1 MVKKERYSV
10 VLPAL
15 KNSRTDLSML
25 RKYYKISKICSFMS
39 ILLFSILFFITIGGC
54 TATEET
60 METEPEIPIKKKVL
74 FNQEID
80 GGKNSV
86 SVIEETQGNK
96 RILRV
101 LLQRGDLK
109 SNLIHPIDS
118 PNFVIA
124 VPLQDATS
132 KILTLRTAA
141 FELSLKL
148 NIDQLLSRY
157 LSPERFNVSVIINW
171 DKKLLQEVQLKNIP
185 LDTDISK
192 TPAVDDELDEEA
204 GISESAKR
212 DHELKEALKSV
223 QISVLLDNTLPE
235 TQEQFLLKLIP
246 AQEFFNAERGDTVKV
261 ERTSFPKPFSD
272 SIAPYEEQI
281 VRRKLTELLMKY
293 VAKTDFVVNV
303 KFSLI
308 ESNAKKEESP
318 PSASNIKMEINL
330 LLDDTVLPEIDDFL
344 KEAVPLAVNF
354 DESRGDTLAIIRKT
368 FPERSADSI
377 SPEQRTALK
386 DYRVKILE
394 AFQTGDYVSGLEW
407 AAKGLRVAV
416 KRSDKIFILKM
427 KGSLHFLLEEKEEA
441 LETWEHVQRLDP
453 DDEEVRQMLNNLE

>member
-1 MVKKERYSV
+1 M
-10 VLPAL
+10 
-15 KNSRTDLSML
+15 
-25 RKYYKISKICSFMS
+25 
-39 ILLFSILFFITIGGC
+39 
-54 TATEET
+54 
-60 METEPEIPIKKKVL
+60 
-74 FNQEID
+74 
-80 GGKNSV
+80 
-86 SVIEETQGNK
+86 
-96 RILRV
+96 
-101 LLQRGDLK
+101 
-109 SNLIHPIDS
+109 
-118 PNFVIA
+118 
-124 VPLQDATS
+124 
-132 KILTLRTAA
+132 
-141 FELSLKL
+141 
-148 NIDQLLSRY
+148 
-157 LSPERFNVSVIINW
+157 
-171 DKKLLQEVQLKNIP
+171 
-185 LDTDISK
+185 
-192 TPAVDDELDEEA
+192 
-204 GISESAKR
+204 
-212 DHELKEALKSV
+212 KEALKSV

-246 AQEFFNAERGDTVKV
+246 AQEFFNTERGDTVKV

-308 ESNAKKEESP
+308 ESNAKQEESP